1 MKTLEDQLSL
11 EREML
16 TLGRDRVRL
25 LSNIR
30 KRGQM
35 ESLTKW
41 GEALTA
47 HGVDQIV
54 IHLRT
59 IRKKIEKGVAG
70 KSFALLSPITYLP
83 PQQVAACSL
92 RTCIDSLCSC
102 PTLHSVAMDI
112 ADKLWIE
119 TMLDRATK
127 DELIRFK
134 RGRNRKAHKMA
145 AIRHMQGTDNWQA
158 KEKMASGVFLIELI
172 AKETGLIKIVLD
184 KSYRPARR
192 VVKPTDQCLAW
203 INDVKTQQELMTPNF
218 LPMIIKPRPWS
229 CPLQG
234 GYYTTKLPFTLLKS
248 NSELVAKDCKGNEPF
263 IKAANIHQEVAW
275 KVHTWM
281 LDQVEHAYD
290 LNLEIGCLFPRNGWP
305 VPPFPKHLEE
315 DDPGVFRWRKRAKQI
330 HEKNEKTNSAR
341 IGQAKTLWV
350 ARRFKDEEEIYF
362 PMSLDFRGRYY
373 YRPPY
378 LNPQGND
385 VSRSL
390 LLFANATPI
399 NTEEEL
405 NWLRIH
411 GANLYGLGKS
421 DWQTRID
428 WVKEHDQLITGAGN
442 DPWMNSDFWMR
453 ADKHWAFLAFART
466 YHEFKQH
473 GWGYNCQLPVML
485 DCTCSGIQHYAALL
499 KSEDMGRSVNLISS
513 DRPQDIYSEVITRV
527 LEKLRESKDT
537 RARKWLMLEPDR
549 SLAKPCVMTSPYSAT
564 TTAFYYYCY
573 DWAQKRSKDMFTG
586 KTWTTQRG
594 AMTTMHFMAQLL
606 YKETT
611 SLISPAVKAIEW
623 FRKLGRLAGKDN
635 IPLEWKTP
643 SGLLV
648 HQEYKSVKQT
658 RIRLKYLSDVHMD
671 IRTNLDQDDLD
682 SGRMANALSPNV
694 VHSFDSSH
702 MSFSTLKAVALG
714 VKNIGGVHD
723 CFATTPSEMSKLRD
737 AVRQSFSDMYSGD
750 WFTAITTQLTQQ
762 INRKDELLTKPT
774 LGDLDLTSVQG
785 SNYFIT

>member
-1 MKTLEDQLSL
+1 MKTLEDELAH
-11 EREML
+11 EDEMI
-16 TLGRDRVRL
+16 TLGCDRVKL

-35 ESLTKW
+35 ESLSKW

-47 HGVDQIV
+47 HGIDQIV
-54 IHLRT
+54 IHLRA
-59 IRKKIEKGVAG
+59 IRKKIEKGIAG
-70 KSFALLSPITYLP
+70 KSFALLSPITHLP

-92 RTCIDSLCSC
+92 RTVIDSLSSC
-102 PTLHSVAMDI
+102 PTLHSVAMDL

-119 TMLDRATK
+119 TMLDRASK
-127 DELIRFK
+127 DELIKFK

-145 AIRHMQGTDNWQA
+145 AIRHMKWTDNWQP

-172 AKETGLIKIVLD
+172 AKETGLIQIVMD
-184 KSYRPARR
+184 HGYKPARR
-192 VVKPTDQCLAW
+192 VVKATDECMAW
-203 INDVKTQQELMTPNF
+203 IKDVKAQQQLMTPNY
-218 LPMIIKPRPWS
+218 LPMVIEPRPW
-229 CPLQG
+229 PDG
-234 GYYTTKLPFTLLKS
+234 GYYKLPLKLLKS
-248 NSELVAKDCKGNEPF
+248 NDELVAKNCKGDEPF
-263 IKAANIHQEVAW
+263 IKAANVHQSVAW
-275 KVHTWM
+275 MVHNWM

-290 LNLEIGCLFPRNGWP
+290 NNLEIGCLFPRDGWP
-305 VPPFPKHLEE
+305 VPPFPKHLDE
-315 DDPGVFRWRKRAKQI
+315 DDPGVFKWRKRAKQI
-330 HEKNEKTNSAR
+330 HERNDKTKGAR

-350 ARRFKDEEEIYF
+350 ARRFKNEEKFYF

-390 LLFANATPI
+390 LLFANGTPI

-428 WVKEHDQLITGAGN
+428 WVKEHEQLITGAGN
-442 DPWMNSDFWMR
+442 DPWLNSEFWMR
-453 ADKHWAFLAFART
+453 ADKPWCFLAFARA
-466 YHEFKQH
+466 YKEFKQH
-473 GWGYNCQLPVML
+473 GWGYICHLPVML

-499 KSEDMGRSVNLISS
+499 RSESMGKSVNLISS
-513 DRPQDIYSEVITRV
+513 DRPQDIYSEVMSRV
-527 LEKLRESKDT
+527 LEKLRESEDP

-564 TTAFYYYCY
+564 STAFYYYCY
-573 DWAQKRSKDMFTG
+573 DWAQKRSKDMFAG
-586 KTWTTQRG
+586 KTWTTKPG

-606 YKETT
+606 HKETT
-611 SLISPAVKAIEW
+611 ALIGPAVKAMEW

-635 IPLEWKTP
+635 IPLEWTTP

-648 HQEYKSVKQT
+648 HQEYKNVKQT

-671 IRTNLDQDDLD
+671 IRTNIDQDDLD
-682 SGRMANALSPNV
+682 SGRMANALSPNQI
-694 VHSFDSSH
+694 HSFDSSH

-737 AVRQSFSDMYSGD
+737 AVRQSFSEMYSED

-762 INRKDELLTKPT
+762 IKRKDELPPKPT